1 MRDSDKS
8 VVVFPHL
15 QNIRPQFLV
24 VEERR
29 EKIDH
34 GCHRSY
40 VCIQGGKTILDLTLL
55 ESTCMAML
63 VLFAMDLGNLKRQL
77 LLSAPAGRGQV
88 TYCSDI

>member
-40 VCIQGGKTILDLTLL
+40 VCIQGGKTILGLTLL
-55 ESTCMAML
+55 ESMAML
-63 VLFAMDLGNLKRQL
+63 VLFAMDLGNLKHQL
-77 LLSAPAGRGQV
+77 LLSVPAGRGQV

>member
-40 VCIQGGKTILDLTLL
+40 VCIQGGN
-55 ESTCMAML
+55 
-63 VLFAMDLGNLKRQL
+63 LGKQPW
-77 LLSAPAGRGQV
+77 A
-88 TYCSDI
+88 